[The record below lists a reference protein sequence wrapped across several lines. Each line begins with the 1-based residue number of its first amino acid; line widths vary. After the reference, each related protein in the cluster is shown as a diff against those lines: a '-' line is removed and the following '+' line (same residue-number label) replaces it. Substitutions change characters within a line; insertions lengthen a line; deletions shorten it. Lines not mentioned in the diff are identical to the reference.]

1 MGDEWPPRRLPL
13 LCLLLLLPLLLPLLL
28 RVLLLLLFLLLV
40 LLPLLRVLP
49 HLVQDTLENAGG
61 DGASG
66 RVELWIRLSCNL
78 EMIFVSGSA
87 AGKQHTKTPRG
98 LAQQASLTQNKV
110 QRHSSRRCTHV
121 IQAPWPNGQGVG
133 LLIQRLRV
141 RVPKGVPSRACVQSS
156 LILVGLT

>member
-13 LCLLLLLPLLLPLLL
+13 LCLLLRLPLQLPLLL
-28 RVLLLLLFLLLV
+28 RVLLLLLLPLLLLL

-49 HLVQDTLENAGG
+49 HLLQDTLENAGG

-66 RVELWIRLSCNL
+66 RVELRTSLSCNP

-87 AGKQHTKTPRG
+87 AGKKHTKTPRG

-121 IQAPWPNGQGVG
+121 IQAP
-133 LLIQRLRV
+133 L
-141 RVPKGVPSRACVQSS
+141 A
-156 LILVGLT
+156 